1 MSFYIYRL
9 VKRYKKK
16 EKEKLKNLP
25 AGYVGRFYKNLADN
39 LDNFL
44 GSDFYGRITND
55 HEIPSADVQK

>member
-25 AGYVGRFYKNLADN
+25 TGYVGRFYKNLADN

-55 HEIPSADVQK
+55 YEIPSADVQK